1 MRSKNVYTINCNGRL
16 LSTERP
22 LVMGILN
29 VTPDSMFDGGKYFD
43 LADNIRNRANQ
54 ILSEGADIIDLGAY
68 STRPGADFVS
78 PDEEMRR
85 LAGALDVIRRDHPD
99 AVISVDTFRGS
110 VARRCVSDYKVDII
124 NDISA
129 FEMDDDMF
137 QAVVDLRV
145 PYILTHIKG
154 EPQTMQ
160 LSPHYEG
167 RVTREV
173 IRTLSQKLNLLT
185 SNGVSDIII
194 DPGFGF
200 GKTVDDNYQ
209 LMSDLQEFQT
219 LRHPVLVGISRKSMI
234 YKVTGGTPQS
244 SLTGTSVLNAL
255 ALIGGADILRVHD
268 VRPCVEVCQVVSKFL
283 DNRL

>member
-16 LSTERP
+16 MSTERP

-29 VTPDSMFDGGKYFD
+29 VTPDSFFDGGKYFD
-43 LADNIRNRANQ
+43 LKDNIRSRASQ
-54 ILSEGADIIDLGAY
+54 ILAEGADIIDLGAY
-68 STRPGADFVS
+68 STRPGADSVS

-85 LAGALDVIRRDHPD
+85 LANALDVIRHEHPE
-99 AVISVDTFRGS
+99 AVISVDTFRGF
-110 VARRCVSDYKVDII
+110 VARRCVSDYNVDII

-137 QAVVDLRV
+137 QAVVDLNV
-145 PYILTHIKG
+145 PYILTHIQG

-160 LSPHYEG
+160 LAPHYNG
-167 RVTREV
+167 RVTRDV
-173 IRTLSQKLNLLT
+173 IKTLSQKINLLT
-185 SNGVSDIII
+185 SNGVSDVIV

-200 GKTVDDNYQ
+200 GKSVDDNYQ
-209 LMSDLQEFQT
+209 LMADLQEFQV

-244 SLTGTSVLNAL
+244 SLAGTDVLNAL
-255 ALIGGADILRVHD
+255 ALLGGADILRVHD

-283 DNRL
+283 ENSF